1 MMSDGDN
8 AFTAKKEPSSVSS
21 ERVNCTVLYQEVIL
35 LPPTITGI
43 FINLPRSN
51 RRYG

>member
-1 MMSDGDN
+1 MMSDGED

-21 ERVNCTVLYQEVIL
+21 ERINRTVLYQEVML
-35 LPPTITGI
+35 LPPTITGN
-43 FINLPRSN
+43 FINFPCLN